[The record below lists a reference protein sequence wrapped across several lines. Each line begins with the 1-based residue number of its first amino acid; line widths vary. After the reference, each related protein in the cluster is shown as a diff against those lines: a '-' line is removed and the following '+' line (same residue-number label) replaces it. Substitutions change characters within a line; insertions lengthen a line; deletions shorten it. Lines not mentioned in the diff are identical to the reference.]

1 MKSICLGVWNRE
13 RKPRKLIHSV
23 AGNPDAYGDLRKAWR
38 VYAENA
44 DHARRLIALFE
55 KGVDVGTAPFGRPR
69 VQVIKDER
77 ANAMGWRS
85 ERR

>member
-13 RKPRKLIHSV
+13 RKPRKLSRHV
-23 AGNPDAYGDLRKAWR
+23 AANPEAFDSLRKAWR

-69 VQVIKDER
+69 VQVIKD
-77 ANAMGWRS
+77 ARS
-85 ERR
+85 RS